1 MTGHL
6 DPLHEALTR
15 LDEVWSGAREA
26 GDLSRTQLM
35 AVTEALGLL
44 HRRSGAMLAEVAAC
58 VAHESRTE
66 LGADSLAKEQGFR
79 NAAQLI
85 ATTTGAT
92 TGDASRLVKVG
103 EATAP
108 RTNLVGDRVPA
119 KYPAAQEALAS
130 GTLSAQAFAVILALL
145 ERVRCKIGGAQ
156 TAEAERLLVDK
167 AAGLSHDDVRRLVTR
182 AEAWL
187 DPDGV
192 APREQEQRDRQSLSI
207 YERDGRIHLDG
218 DFDAAHGAP
227 IVAAVN
233 GYVSALFAARKDRL
247 APDSP
252 DADRRSVA
260 ALRAEALSTICA
272 HALGCE
278 NEAPALAGATVVVR
292 VDLKDL
298 TDGTGY
304 ATIDG
309 SDLPLSIAATR
320 QLAASGGVIPCV
332 LGTDRE
338 VLDYGR
344 RLRFFTTAQRLALA
358 ERDGGCAMCGLPPS
372 MTRAHHI
379 RWWKRD
385 AGPTD
390 LENGILLCESCHH
403 RIHDNDWEIRIEG
416 KGRHSRVWFIPPP
429 QVDPARSP
437 RLGGRARFDLAA

>member
-1 MTGHL
+1 MTEHL
-6 DPLHEALTR
+6 HPLHEALQR
-15 LDEVWSGAREA
+15 LEEVWGDAGEA
-26 GDLSRTQLM
+26 GDLSRTGLM

-108 RTNLVGDRVPA
+108 RTNLVGESVPA
-119 KYPAAQEALAS
+119 KYPAAQQALSS
-130 GTLSAQAFAVILALL
+130 GALSAPAAAVIIALL
-145 ERVRCKIGGAQ
+145 DRVRMKIGAAR
-156 TAEAERLLVDK
+156 TAEAERLLVEK
-167 AAGLSHDDVRRLVTR
+167 AAGLSQDDVRRLVTR

-192 APREQEQRDRQSLSI
+192 APREQEQRDRQSLSV

-218 DFDAAHGAP
+218 EFDAAHGAP

-233 GYVSALFAARKDRL
+233 GYVSALFAAQKNQLD
-247 APDSP
+247 PDAP
-252 DADRRSVA
+252 DADHRSVA
-260 ALRAEALSTICA
+260 ALRAEALSEICA

-292 VDLKDL
+292 VDLNDL

-309 SDLPLSIAATR
+309 SDLPVSIGTVR

-332 LGTDRE
+332 LGTDSE
-338 VLDYGR
+338 ILDYGR

-379 RWWKRD
+379 RWWQRD
-385 AGPTD
+385 AGPTN

-416 KGRHSRVWFIPPP
+416 KGRRSRVWFIPPP
-429 QVDPARSP
+429 HVDPARTP
-437 RLGGRARFDLAA
+437 RLGGRARYDLAA

>member
-6 DPLHEALTR
+6 HPLHEALQR
-15 LDEVWSGAREA
+15 LAEVWADAGDA
-26 GDLSRTQLM
+26 GDLSRTQLV
-35 AVTEALGLL
+35 AVTEALGVL
-44 HRRSGAMLAEVAAC
+44 HRRTGAMLAEVAAC

-79 NAAQLI
+79 TAAQLI
-85 ATTTGAT
+85 ATTTGAS

-108 RTNLVGDRVPA
+108 RTNLVGDRLPA
-119 KYPAAQEALAS
+119 KYPAAQQALAS
-130 GTLSAQAFAVILALL
+130 GALTAQAVAVIIALL
-145 ERVRCKIGGAQ
+145 DRVRLTIGVDK
-156 TAEAERLLVDK
+156 TADAERLLVDK
-167 AAGLSHDDVRRLVTR
+167 AAGLSHDDVRRLVAR

-192 APREQEQRDRQSLSI
+192 AGREQEQRDRRSLSI
-207 YERDGRIHLDG
+207 YERDGRIHFDG
-218 DFDAAHGAP
+218 DVDAATGAP

-233 GYVSALFAARKDRL
+233 GYVSAMFAARKNAID
-247 APDSP
+247 P
-252 DADRRSVA
+252 DAADADHRSVA
-260 ALRAEALSTICA
+260 ALRADALSAICA

-309 SDLPLSIAATR
+309 SDLPISIATVR
-320 QLAASGGVIPCV
+320 QLAASGGVLPCV
-332 LGTDRE
+332 LGTDGE
-338 VLDYGR
+338 ILDWGR
-344 RLRFFTTAQRLALA
+344 RLRFFTPAQRLALA
-358 ERDGGCAMCGLPPS
+358 DRDGGCAMCGLPPS

-385 AGPTD
+385 TGPTNLD
-390 LENGILLCESCHH
+390 NGILLCESCHH
-403 RIHDNDWEIRIEG
+403 RIHDNDWDIRIDG
-416 KGRHSRVWFIPPP
+416 TGRHSRVWFIPPP
-429 QVDPARSP
+429 HVDPARTPSP
-437 RLGGRARFDLAA
+437 GGRARYDLAA